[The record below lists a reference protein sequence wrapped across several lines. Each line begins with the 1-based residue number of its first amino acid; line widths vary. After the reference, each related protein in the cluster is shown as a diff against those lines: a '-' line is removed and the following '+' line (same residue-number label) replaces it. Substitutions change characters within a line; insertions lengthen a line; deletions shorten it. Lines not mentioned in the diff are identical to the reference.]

1 VLYGGLAVLVMCSTR
16 RSAPR
21 LAAWVLALILT
32 AGVAFSRVYEG
43 EHHVLDAMAGV
54 ALGIGA
60 LAAAVRVLAPGDLEE
75 AR

>member
-1 VLYGGLAVLVMCSTR
+1 VLVMCSTR

-21 LAAWVLALILT
+21 VVAWVLALILT
-32 AGVAFSRVYEG
+32 AGVTFSRVYEG
-43 EHHVLDAMAGV
+43 EHHVLDAMAGL

-60 LAAAVRVLAPGDLEE
+60 LAAAVRAMAAGDLEN